1 MRYLV
6 HRRREASC
14 VAAEARRITAPL
26 VLPYSTRRVCMAML
40 LYPQLSECPTIFALY
55 IFINSPAEVKVVIYM
70 RVITHGG
77 P

>member
-1 MRYLV
+1 
-6 HRRREASC
+6 
-14 VAAEARRITAPL
+14 
-26 VLPYSTRRVCMAML
+26 MAML